1 MMTKA
6 EMAKYIDH
14 TLLKP
19 EATKEQIL
27 KLCAEA
33 KQYGLK
39 AVCVNSCYVKL
50 AAEALAGSGVLV
62 AAVAGFPLGAM
73 STGAKAMEAAI
84 AVCDGANEIDM
95 VINVGALKSGD
106 ISALKHDIKAVVD
119 ASRVMVKVIIET
131 CLLTDDEK
139 VSACKAAM
147 DAGAAF
153 VKTSTG
159 FSTGGATEHDVAL
172 MRRVVGDKLG
182 VKASGGIRTFE
193 QAEKMIAAGAT
204 RIGAGAGVAIMES
217 GQ

>member
-6 EMAKYIDH
+6 EMAEYIDH

-27 KLCAEA
+27 KLCVEA
-33 KQYGLK
+33 KQYGFK

-50 AAEALAGSGVLV
+50 AAETLAGSGVLV

-119 ASRVMVKVIIET
+119 ASRVPVKAIIET
-131 CLLTDDEK
+131 CLLNDDEK
-139 VSACKAAM
+139 IIACKAAM

-159 FSTGGATEHDVAL
+159 FSSGGATEHDVAL
-172 MRRVVGDKLG
+172 MKRVVGDKLG

>member
-193 QAEKMIAAGAT
+193 QAEKMIAAGVT